1 MAMPKLRF
9 KEFDG
14 NWKNYKLEDIS
25 NIKTGPFGS
34 NLHKEDYVA
43 VGTPIITVEH
53 LGEISLTTQNL
64 PLVSD
69 TDKLRL
75 SAYSL
80 QEGDIAFSRVG
91 SVDRCAIVTKQEK
104 GWLFSGRILRVRP
117 NNKIVFSKHLMY
129 ALKTEHSKH
138 QIRSAAVGQTM
149 PSLNT
154 KILKEFIVCL
164 SNSLEEQTKI
174 ATFLSAVDTKIDELT
189 QKHELLTDYKK
200 GMMHQIFS
208 QKVRFKGFSASW
220 NDIKVGSLG
229 TFNSGGTPS
238 KKNSAYWKGD
248 IPWISSSDLTEDSIF
263 EVMTTRYITRE
274 AIDNSAT
281 KIIPKNSVLIVSR
294 VGVGKVAVN
303 SSQLCTSQDFTS
315 LTPFEDNPVFLAY
328 LLKSKASRL
337 LEFNQGT
344 SIKGFVRDDLI
355 NFSVSIPTKEE
366 QTKIADF
373 LTTIDQKIDN
383 VAEQIDHAKTWKK
396 GLLQQ
401 MFV

>member
-1 MAMPKLRF
+1 MATPKLRF
-9 KEFDG
+9 KEFNNDLDVESL
-14 NWKNYKLEDIS
+14 NDI
-25 NIKTGPFGS
+25 
-34 NLHKEDYVA
+34 V
-43 VGTPIITVEH
+43 
-53 LGEISLTTQNL
+53 
-64 PLVSD
+64 
-69 TDKLRL
+69 
-75 SAYSL
+75 
-80 QEGDIAFSRVG
+80 
-91 SVDRCAIVTKQEK
+91 
-104 GWLFSGRILRVRP
+104 
-117 NNKIVFSKHLMY
+117 VFSKGKGLSKADISSDGKNPCIRYGELYTTYGQVIDNIISKTNIKKSDCILSQAGDVIIPASGETQIDIATAACVLHDGIILSGDLNILSHKENGAWLAYYLSSAKKLEMARFAQGNSVVHLY
-129 ALKTEHSKH
+129 SRQLKDIK
-138 QIRSAAVGQTM
+138 INK
-149 PSLNT
+149 PSL
-154 KILKEFIVCL
+154 K
-164 SNSLEEQTKI
+164 EQTKI

-189 QKHELLTDYKK
+189 QKHELLSEYKK
-200 GMMHQIFS
+200 GMMQQLFS
-208 QKVRFKGFSASW
+208 QKLRFKGFSASW

-355 NFSVSIPTKEE
+355 NLSVSIPTKEE

>member
-1 MAMPKLRF
+1 MATPKLRF
-9 KEFDG
+9 KEFEG
-14 NWKNYKLEDIS
+14 SWLASKIGEVFEVTSGATPLRSNKEFFKNANIPWVKTTDLNNAVITHTEEQIS
-25 NIKTGPFGS
+25 KVALKSTSVKMLPKGTVFVAMYGGFNQIGRTGLLA
-34 NLHKEDYVA
+34 NEA
-43 VGTPIITVEH
+43 TCN
-53 LGEISLTTQNL
+53 QA
-64 PLVSD
+64 
-69 TDKLRL
+69 L
-75 SAYSL
+75 SAIYPNENIDSRFL
-80 QEGDIAFSRVG
+80 LDYLNHNVKLWKSFAASSRKDPNITKGDVLAFPFNFPNIA
-91 SVDRCAIVTKQEK
+91 
-104 GWLFSGRILRVRP
+104 
-117 NNKIVFSKHLMY
+117 
-129 ALKTEHSKH
+129 
-138 QIRSAAVGQTM
+138 
-149 PSLNT
+149 
-154 KILKEFIVCL
+154 
-164 SNSLEEQTKI
+164 EQTKI
-174 ATFLSAVDTKIDELT
+174 AIFLSAVDTKIDELT
-189 QKHELLTDYKK
+189 QKHELLSEYKK
-200 GMMHQIFS
+200 GMMQQLFS
-208 QKVRFKGFSASW
+208 QKLRFKGFSASW

-355 NFSVSIPTKEE
+355 NLSVSIPTKEE

>member
-1 MAMPKLRF
+1 MATPKLRF

-200 GMMHQIFS
+200 GMMQQIFS
-208 QKVRFKGFSASW
+208 QKLRFKADDDSDFEDWEESLICNVFTNKSESF
-220 NDIKVGSLG
+220 NPKVESNLPCIELEHLSQGTGTILG
-229 TFNSGGTPS
+229 TTDS
-238 KKNSAYWKGD
+238 KNQKSTKNVFERSNVLYGKLRPYLNKFAQPDFKGVCSTE
-248 IPWISSSDLTEDSIF
+248 IWVLTGIEISNNYLYQ
-263 EVMTTRYITRE
+263 YIQSE
-274 AIDNSAT
+274 SF
-281 KIIPKNSVLIVSR
+281 SEL
-294 VGVGKVAVN
+294 
-303 SSQLCTSQDFTS
+303 
-315 LTPFEDNPVFLAY
+315 
-328 LLKSKASRL
+328 
-337 LEFNQGT
+337 T
-344 SIKGFVRDDLI
+344 SIQSGSKMPRADWKTVA
-355 NFSVSIPTKEE
+355 SAVMSYPCCEE
-366 QTKIADF
+366 QTKIANF
-373 LTTIDQKIDN
+373 LTAIDQKIDN

>member
-1 MAMPKLRF
+1 MATPKLRF
-9 KEFDG
+9 KEFDED
-14 NWKNYKLEDIS
+14 WTALKYEDIL
-25 NIKTGPFGS
+25 NIKYGKDHKKLNSGNIPVFGTGGVMRYVDQF
-34 NLHKEDYVA
+34 LHDGESILIGRKGTIDSPKYVNEKFWTVDTLFYTEIKEQA
-43 VGTPIITVEH
+43 VPKFVYQH
-53 LGEISLTTQNL
+53 ALQVNWL
-64 PLVSD
+64 
-69 TDKLRL
+69 KLNE
-75 SAYSL
+75 AT
-80 QEGDIAFSRVG
+80 GV
-91 SVDRCAIVTKQEK
+91 
-104 GWLFSGRILRVRP
+104 
-117 NNKIVFSKHLMY
+117 
-129 ALKTEHSKH
+129 
-138 QIRSAAVGQTM
+138 

-154 KILKEFIVCL
+154 KSINNVAINLPPLK
-164 SNSLEEQTKI
+164 EQTKI

-200 GMMHQIFS
+200 GMMQQIFS

-355 NFSVSIPTKEE
+355 NLSVSIPTKEE

>member
-1 MAMPKLRF
+1 MATPKLRF
-9 KEFDG
+9 KEFNNDLDVESL
-14 NWKNYKLEDIS
+14 NDI
-25 NIKTGPFGS
+25 
-34 NLHKEDYVA
+34 V
-43 VGTPIITVEH
+43 
-53 LGEISLTTQNL
+53 
-64 PLVSD
+64 
-69 TDKLRL
+69 
-75 SAYSL
+75 
-80 QEGDIAFSRVG
+80 
-91 SVDRCAIVTKQEK
+91 
-104 GWLFSGRILRVRP
+104 
-117 NNKIVFSKHLMY
+117 VFSKGKGLSKADISSDGKNPCIRYGELYTTYGQVIDNIISKTNIKKSDCILSQAGDVIIPASGETQIDIATAACVLHDGIILSGDLNILSHKENGAWLAYYLSSAKKLEMARFAQGNSVVHLY
-129 ALKTEHSKH
+129 SRQLKDIK
-138 QIRSAAVGQTM
+138 INK
-149 PSLNT
+149 PSL
-154 KILKEFIVCL
+154 K
-164 SNSLEEQTKI
+164 EQTKI
-174 ATFLSAVDTKIDELT
+174 ATFLSAIDTKIDELT

-200 GMMHQIFS
+200 GMMQQIFS
-208 QKVRFKGFSASW
+208 QKLRFKGFSASW

-355 NFSVSIPTKEE
+355 NLSVSIPTKEE